1 MRKRILLI
9 LILLASLTSLR
20 AQNVIDLIIA
30 EALAV
35 PDSTGIQDDY
45 GRRCGWIE
53 LFNTSQGTVN
63 FGGCY
68 LTDDRNNL
76 KKSIIPKGDLRTKL
90 GPRQTAL
97 LYASGNGNDGT
108 FYAGFTLRPGC
119 TVYLISN
126 DGRTVID
133 SLSIPAGVPA
143 GMSVSKQAFDLRQR
157 EFEVLPEP
165 TVPSPG
171 SPNIDMNAAS
181 KAQAMA
187 EKDPHGFILT
197 LVAVSVVFC
206 ALAIL
211 WFLFWLFFDRPAK
224 KSSKV
229 DSKESEPLIRAAG
242 GDRVRGTRTY
252 RSGAA
257 GGTYGGGAPEDRIAA
272 VIALAM
278 DMEQGGDVYAAIA
291 LAMDMYFNDTVHDAE
306 SFVLTMRPKEGSP
319 WNDKKQNF
327 RKLPR

>member
-9 LILLASLTSLR
+9 LALAVSFTSLK

-35 PDSTGIQDDY
+35 PDSTGIVDDF
-45 GRRCGWIE
+45 GRRGGWIE
-53 LFNTSQGTVN
+53 IFNTSQGTVN
-63 FGGCY
+63 FAGCF

-90 GPRQTAL
+90 GPRQTTL
-97 LYASGNGNDGT
+97 IYASGNGADGT
-108 FYAGFTLRPGC
+108 LYADFEIRPGS
-119 TVYLISN
+119 TVYLVSN
-126 DGRTVID
+126 DGRTIID
-133 SLSIPAGVPA
+133 SLVVPASLPA
-143 GMSVSKQAFDLRQR
+143 GMSMSKRAFDLRQR
-157 EFEVLPEP
+157 EFEPLPDP

-171 SPNIDMNAAS
+171 IYNGDLNAAT
-181 KAQAMA
+181 KAEAMA
-187 EKDPHGFILT
+187 EKDPHGGILS
-197 LVAVSVVFC
+197 LVAVTVVFS

-224 KSSKV
+224 KAAQA
-229 DSKESEPLIRAAG
+229 KEKPKNSAAKAQ
-242 GDRVRGTRTY
+242 VK
-252 RSGAA
+252 A
-257 GGTYGGGAPEDRIAA
+257 GEVSDEIAA

-291 LAMDMYFNDTVHDAE
+291 LAMDLYFSDTVHDTE
-306 SFVLTMRPKEGSP
+306 SFILTMRPKDGSA
-319 WNDKKQNF
+319 WNDKKQIF

>member
-9 LILLASLTSLR
+9 LALLVSFTSLR

-35 PDSTGIQDDY
+35 PDSTGIVDDY
-45 GRRCGWIE
+45 GRRGGWIE
-53 LFNTSQGTVN
+53 IFNTSQGTVN
-63 FGGCY
+63 FAGCY

-97 LYASGNGNDGT
+97 IYASGNGADGT
-108 FYAGFTLRPGC
+108 FYAGFPVRTGS
-119 TVYLISN
+119 TIYLVSN

-133 SLSIPAGVPA
+133 SLVIPATLPE
-143 GMSVSKQAFDLRQR
+143 GMSMSKRAFDLRQK
-157 EFEVLPEP
+157 EFEALPDP

-171 SPNIDMNAAS
+171 IYNGDLNAAT
-181 KAQAMA
+181 KAEAMK
-187 EKDPHGFILT
+187 EKDPHGWILSM
-197 LVAVSVVFC
+197 VAVSVVFS

-224 KSSKV
+224 
-229 DSKESEPLIRAAG
+229 RAAQAKNKP
-242 GDRVRGTRTY
+242 VKTK
-252 RSGAA
+252 AA
-257 GGTYGGGAPEDRIAA
+257 ALKAGEPTDEIAA

-291 LAMDMYFNDTVHDAE
+291 LAMDLYFNDTVHDAE
-306 SFVLTMRPKEGSP
+306 SFVLTMRPKDGSA
-319 WNDKKQNF
+319 WNDKKQVF

>member
-9 LILLASLTSLR
+9 LVLAVSFTSLK

-35 PDSTGIQDDY
+35 PDSTGIVDDF
-45 GRRCGWIE
+45 GRRGGWIE
-53 LFNTSQGTVN
+53 IFNTSQGTVN
-63 FGGCY
+63 FAGCF

-90 GPRQTAL
+90 GPRQTTL
-97 LYASGNGNDGT
+97 IYASGNGADGT
-108 FYAGFTLRPGC
+108 LYADFEIRPGS
-119 TVYLISN
+119 TVYLVSN
-126 DGRTVID
+126 DGRTIID
-133 SLSIPAGVPA
+133 SLVVPASLPA
-143 GMSVSKQAFDLRQR
+143 GMSMSKRAFDLRQS
-157 EFEVLPEP
+157 EFEPLPDP

-171 SPNIDMNAAS
+171 IYNGDLNAAT
-181 KAQAMA
+181 KAEAMA
-187 EKDPHGFILT
+187 EKDPHGGILS
-197 LVAVSVVFC
+197 LVAVTVVFS

-224 KSSKV
+224 KAAQA
-229 DSKESEPLIRAAG
+229 KEKPKNSAAKAQ
-242 GDRVRGTRTY
+242 VK
-252 RSGAA
+252 A
-257 GGTYGGGAPEDRIAA
+257 GEVSDEIAA

-291 LAMDMYFNDTVHDAE
+291 LAMDLYFNDTVHDTE
-306 SFVLTMRPKEGSP
+306 SFILTMRPKDGSA
-319 WNDKKQNF
+319 WNDKKQIF